1 MLSLRERS
9 RGLECMKSQTFKHRA
24 SLAVLLVTALAMPAA
39 TLALPTDTP
48 DLDLP
53 RRVDTPSTSLEWE
66 QPATPAPVT
75 IVRPLGAQPAAPER
89 TLSPNPLWEI
99 PLSILSATR
108 ERPIFSPSRR
118 PPPVAAVAPPPAQAL
133 PPPPRPPRVERPQ
146 LSLVGTVAGEE
157 ESFGLFVD
165 PTTKAAFRLKI
176 GEDYQGWKL
185 RTVQGRDV
193 MLERDKQTTILSLPQ
208 PGAGA
213 LGPARGQIEN
223 LAAQKPADPPPQRR
237 GRRP

>member
-1 MLSLRERS
+1 MTSP
-9 RGLECMKSQTFKHRA
+9 TFKHRA
-24 SLAVLLVTALAMPAA
+24 SLAVLLVSALAVPAA

-48 DLDLP
+48 DLNSPP
-53 RRVDTPSTSLEWE
+53 RIDTPSTSSEWE
-66 QPATPAPVT
+66 QPASSAPVT
-75 IVRPLGAQPAAPER
+75 IVRPPGAQPGAPER

-99 PLSILSATR
+99 PLSTLSATR

-118 PPPVAAVAPPPAQAL
+118 PPPPVTAAAPPPAQAP

-165 PTTKAAFRLKI
+165 PATKAAFRLKI

-185 RTVQGRDV
+185 GTVQGREV
-193 MLERDKQTTILSLPQ
+193 MLERDMQSAVLSLPQ
-208 PGAGA
+208 PGIAAPGIV
-213 LGPARGQIEN
+213 RGQAEN
-223 LAAQKPADPPPQRR
+223 AAQQPLGFATVRDPRQ
-237 GRRP
+237 

>member
-1 MLSLRERS
+1 
-9 RGLECMKSQTFKHRA
+9 MKPPTFKHHA
-24 SLAVLLVTALAMPAA
+24 TLAVLLVTALAVPAA
-39 TLALPTDTP
+39 TLALPTDSP
-48 DLDLP
+48 DLNSPP
-53 RRVDTPSTSLEWE
+53 RIDTPSTSSEWE
-66 QPATPAPVT
+66 QPASPAPVT
-75 IVRPLGAQPAAPER
+75 IVRPPGAQPGAPER

-99 PLSILSATR
+99 PLSNLSATR

-118 PPPVAAVAPPPAQAL
+118 PPPPVTAAAPPPAQPP

-146 LSLVGTVAGEE
+146 LSLVGTVAGDE

-165 PTTKAAFRLKI
+165 PTTKAAIRLKI

-208 PGAGA
+208 PGAGTLA
-213 LGPARGQIEN
+213 PPSGQTEN
-223 LAAQKPADPPPQRR
+223 LAAQKPADPPPQR
-237 GRRP
+237 GPRR